1 MSVLLCPAALLPL
14 RQQSN
19 LVLIDARTGPA
30 ARQQFEIQ
38 HLEGARF
45 VDLETELAHKK
56 SDPADGGRHPLPD
69 VAAFCQLLGRLG
81 IGPDTQVVV
90 YDDKQ
95 GANAAARFWWML
107 SALGHPQVQV
117 LDGGYQA
124 AVEAG
129 FPLRAGAEADAGAA
143 PYPASEWLWPT
154 VGIETVERAVQD
166 PGVLVIDV
174 RDADRFA
181 GKVEPID
188 LVAGHIPGAVNV
200 PFSENLDA
208 AGFFHSP

>member
-1 MSVLLCPAALLPL
+1 
-14 RQQSN
+14 
-19 LVLIDARTGPA
+19 
-30 ARQQFEIQ
+30 
-38 HLEGARF
+38 
-45 VDLETELAHKK
+45 
-56 SDPADGGRHPLPD
+56 
-69 VAAFCQLLGRLG
+69 
-81 IGPDTQVVV
+81 
-90 YDDKQ
+90 
-95 GANAAARFWWML
+95 FWWML

-124 AVEAG
+124 AIEAG
-129 FPLRAGAEADAGAA
+129 FPLCAGAEADAGAA
-143 PYPASEWLWPT
+143 PYPAKAWQWPT

-174 RDADRFA
+174 RDADRYA

-208 AGFFHSP
+208 AGFFHSPAELRAKYTALLKDLEPRQVVVHCGSGVTACHTLLAFVQAGLEVPKLYVGSWSEWSRTNRPIGTNL